1 MPVSV
6 CPAAIVAAP
15 AEVVWSLLMRPETYD
30 LWWDAHTERITPE
43 GPATPGQ
50 VITAWASGLGK
61 RWEVRAEIG
70 QIDAEKRQ
78 IDITTTLPL
87 GVQAHNHLSC
97 APLDAS
103 SSRLQFG

>member
-15 AEVVWSLLMRPETYD
+15 AEVVWSLLMRPEAYD

-50 VITAWASGLGK
+50 LITAWTSALGK
-61 RWEVRAEIG
+61 RWDVRLEIVE
-70 QIDAEKRQ
+70 IDTEKRQ

>member
-6 CPAAIVAAP
+6 CPSAVVAAP
-15 AEVVWSLLMRPETYD
+15 AEVVWSMLMRPETYD
-30 LWWDAHTERITPE
+30 LWWDAHTERITSE

-50 VITAWASGLGK
+50 VVTAWTSALGK
-61 RWEVRAEIG
+61 RWDVRLEIE
-70 QIDAEKRQ
+70 QIEADKRQ

-87 GVQAHNHLSC
+87 GIQVHNHISC

>member
-6 CPAAIVAAP
+6 CPSAIVAAP

-43 GPATPGQ
+43 GPAAPGQ
-50 VITAWASGLGK
+50 VVTAWASGFGK
-61 RWEVRAEIG
+61 RWAVRAEIG
-70 QIDAEKRQ
+70 QIDAGKHQ
-78 IDITTTLPL
+78 IDVTTTLPL
-87 GVQAHNHLSC
+87 GIQVHNHISC